1 MTVKVFIDEQGLGT
15 LASGPGSRLLISQ
28 GPFTD
33 GQLLG
38 A

>member
-1 MTVKVFIDEQGLGT
+1 MTVKVFIDELGLGA
-15 LASGPGSRLLISQ
+15 LASGPGSKLLISQ

-33 GQLLG
+33 GQLRG